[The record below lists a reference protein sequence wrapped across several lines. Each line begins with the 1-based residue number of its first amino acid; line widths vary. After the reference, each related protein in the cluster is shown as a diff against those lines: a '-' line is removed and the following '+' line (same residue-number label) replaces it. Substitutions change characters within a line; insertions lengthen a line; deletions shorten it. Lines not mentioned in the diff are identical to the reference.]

1 MSNFNEQGDI
11 QSSSDYSYNMSYE
24 RELQK
29 AYSDKFQTYL
39 VVVDN
44 CVKHHFKEFKD
55 CEISIK
61 NQKFVETHFK
71 NQNYSIIKKDI

>member
-1 MSNFNEQGDI
+1 MSNFNEKGDI
-11 QSSSDYSYNMSYE
+11 QSNSDYSYNMSYE
-24 RELQK
+24 RELQT

-39 VVVDN
+39 VMVDN
-44 CVKHHFKEFKD
+44 CVKHHFKELKD
-55 CEISIK
+55 GEISIN